1 MNLVSG
7 NFILFMIIT
16 TILYYLSPKKVKKY
30 TLLLI
35 SIITLTCLG
44 LENVI
49 YILFSMLI
57 TYFAGRLIE
66 KGKHKKLILFGTITI
81 NSLILIIMKIV
92 PFLSEIKPLEQFN
105 ILVPLRNI
113 ILHISSNILH
123 CRCI

>member
-7 NFILFMIIT
+7 NFILFMVIT

-66 KGKHKKLILFGTITI
+66 KGKYKKLILFGTVAI

-123 CRCI
+123 CRRI